1 MSINRWMDK
10 EAVVHIYNG
19 ILLSHK
25 KEHIWVS
32 SNEVDEPR
40 AYYTEWVSQR
50 EKYKYHISSVQFSNS
65 VMSDSLRPHGMQP
78 TRPPCPSPAPRTYSN
93 SCPLSWWCHPTIS
106 SSVVPFSSRLQS
118 FPASGSFQMSHL
130 FTSGGQSIGV
140 SASTS
145 VLRWYT
151 DTYIWNLETWC
162 FLDFHMNLFVGQK
175 WRQTLRTDYGHR
187 WGVWKE

>member
-1 MSINRWMDK
+1 MTVLGKLDDQVQMNK
-10 EAVVHIYNG
+10 
-19 ILLSHK
+19 L
-25 KEHIWVS
+25 
-32 SNEVDEPR
+32 
-40 AYYTEWVSQR
+40 
-50 EKYKYHISSVQFSNS
+50 QFSHS

-78 TRPPCPSPAPRTYSN
+78 TRPPCPSPTPRTYSN

-151 DTYIWNLETWC
+151 DTYIWNLERWHWWIN
-162 FLDFHMNLFVGQK
+162 FQGSNGE
-175 WRQTLRTDYGHR
+175 TDRENRLMDMGEGR
-187 WGVWKE
+187 RGWDVWWE